1 MTPALTD
8 EMVAGMDDMSE
19 DAIREAHIAECG
31 RQINAAYARGNH
43 VAARQWLDLQ
53 TQAVK
58 ARSPA
63 QVAAMERDYFGEEGE
78 RARLAARARE
88 AHVG

>member
-1 MTPALTD
+1 MSPTLTD

-19 DAIREAHIAECG
+19 DQVRENFIAECG
-31 RQINAAYARGNH
+31 RQINVAYRAGDHKTAR
-43 VAARQWLDLQ
+43 RWLDLQ

-63 QVAAMERDYFGEEGE
+63 QVARMERCYFSEEGV
-78 RARLAARARE
+78 RARHAAMLKESTRA
-88 AHVG
+88 